1 MWCGC
6 WCPRAVLCRRRI
18 SVTNEGHVARQ
29 VLTACHYRQCFFLLA
44 HSWKGLEMII
54 ISFLKWLREALA
66 FILSRF
72 RERKGTLFIICAEF
86 TIILLSQ
93 LNFLNISK
101 FTKFPWSARVHKE
114 RGKRKEETVVKQ
126 VGVFLGFRWGV
137 YFTAAVPDT

>member
-1 MWCGC
+1 M
-6 WCPRAVLCRRRI
+6 
-18 SVTNEGHVARQ
+18 
-29 VLTACHYRQCFFLLA
+29 
-44 HSWKGLEMII
+44 
-54 ISFLKWLREALA
+54 A

-101 FTKFPWSARVHKE
+101 FTKFLWSARVHEE